1 MARRASSSG
10 PNLKLIGAGVG
21 VLAVLIAGYMVF
33 SGNQDPYR
41 TTSPFPVKDYLENAN
56 SLRGNTYRI
65 EALIDKT
72 LEVAPD
78 AGRLFSVESGG
89 EMLPLFVPSKLN
101 GINIERGQKFH
112 FRVQINEKGLVVAS
126 DIRKP

>member
-1 MARRASSSG
+1 MARRASSSS
-10 PNLKLIGAGVG
+10 PNFKVLGGAAA
-21 VLAVLIAGYMVF
+21 VLGILIAGYMVF

-56 SLRGNTYRI
+56 SLRGNTYRL
-65 EALIDKT
+65 EALVDKT

-78 AGRLFSVESGG
+78 SGRLFSVEIGG
-89 EMLPLFVPSKLN
+89 EMLPLFVPAKLN

-112 FRVQINEKGLVVAS
+112 FRVQINEKGLIVAS